1 MNFHWRNDGSFAG
14 KNVPQAFVF
23 FMDMKYNISF
33 VPGWRLDMLLWIL
46 LFLQK
51 YRMSGSGRLF
61 MHLFETEKGDK
72 WVCITCGVEE
82 ESMITEKKWEWI
94 FDKHDQT
101 LRCSLCGHPDYDFE
115 D

>member
-1 MNFHWRNDGSFAG
+1 
-14 KNVPQAFVF
+14 
-23 FMDMKYNISF
+23 
-33 VPGWRLDMLLWIL
+33 
-46 LFLQK
+46 
-51 YRMSGSGRLF
+51 
-61 MHLFETEKGDK
+61 MHLFATEDGDK

-82 ESMITEKKWEWI
+82 EAMISEKKWEWC